1 MAYAYKFDKQYY
13 KSVAGVCEGFIW
25 NNFADYIMS
34 GLSEYIDYEGFV
46 TKYLELEVI
55 ETDNAYIVLSESDIA
70 ELEKQYFG

>member
-34 GLSEYIDYEGFV
+34 DLADYIDYEGFV
-46 TKYLELEVI
+46 TKCLELEVI